1 MAKQAPSVGR
11 ILVAVGFALSCFGLI
26 LFLWVAFGGPI
37 PLRPESYRI
46 TAYFPEATQLAQQS
60 DVRIGGVSVGKVES
74 ISLAPPD
81 KRVNGKDTTEAV
93 IQIDPE
99 FAPLSNDARAILRQK
114 TLLGE
119 TYVELTSGDNPNGN
133 PKPVSLGPA
142 AAEANAGASDASSV
156 HSIPEGGTLAVS
168 QTQEATQID
177 EIFNALDRQ
186 TRTAFQRWLQNAAV
200 AIKGRGLD
208 LNDALGNLGPFAADT
223 SRVLEVLHR
232 QQSSVRGLVRDT
244 GTVFDALSRNDDE
257 LARAVTGS
265 QQTFKALASEN
276 QALHQTFQILPTFE
290 NETRLTLRRLDEFQ
304 ANAHPLVRK
313 LLPVANDISP
323 TLRSVRRLSPHLRS
337 LFVDL
342 GPLIKAAKSGLPA
355 TSRFVAKLR
364 PVLGTLDPFLANLN
378 PVITYLKDFRTD
390 VTNFLTGPPQ
400 GLATLNPIRGQPA
413 PRYSL
418 RVLSYIS
425 SESLSIYANRLATNR
440 GNAYLPPNGLIAQGA
455 STKGIFPN
463 FDCKNLNFGLTGPP
477 NGTVTENPLLPG
489 QTRPDVNGG
498 NPPDVGFA
506 PCFIQKPFKQ
516 FGNGRFP
523 RVYAEP

>member
-1 MAKQAPSVGR
+1 MAKQAPSLGR

-37 PLRPESYRI
+37 PLKPESYRI
-46 TAYFPEATQLAQQS
+46 TAYFPEATQLAQQA

-81 KRVNGKDTTEAV
+81 KRVNGNDTTQAE

-99 FAPLSNDARAILRQK
+99 FAPISNDAKAILRQK

-119 TYVELTSGDNPNGN
+119 TYVELTSGNNPNGRA
-133 PKPVSLGPA
+133 KPISLGPGA
-142 AAEANAGASDASSV
+142 TEANAASSDASSV
-156 HSIPEGGTLAVS
+156 HAIPEGGTLPVS

-223 SRVLEVLHR
+223 SRILQVLHR
-232 QQSSVRGLVRDT
+232 QQPSVRGLVRDT
-244 GTVFDALSRNDDE
+244 GTVFDALSRNDSE
-257 LARAVTGS
+257 LAHAITGS
-265 QQTFKALASEN
+265 DQTFKALASEN
-276 QALHQTFQILPTFE
+276 QALHDTFQILPTFE
-290 NETRLTLRRLDEFQ
+290 HESRLTLARLDRFR

-337 LFVDL
+337 LFIDL

-364 PVLGTLDPFLANLN
+364 PVLGALDPFLSNLN

-400 GLATLNPIRGQPA
+400 GFATLNPVKGQEA

-418 RVLSYIS
+418 RILSYIS
-425 SESLSIYANRLATNR
+425 GESLSIYPTRLATNR
-440 GNAYLPPNGLIAQGA
+440 GNGYLPPNGLIAQGA
-455 STKGIFPN
+455 PRKGIFPN
-463 FDCKNLNFGLTGPP
+463 FDCKNLDFTATTQNPD
-477 NGTVTENPLLPG
+477 ENPLLPG
-489 QTRPDVNGG
+489 QTKPNVNGG
-498 NPPDVGFA
+498 NPPGVDFA
-506 PCFIQKPFKQ
+506 PCFIQKPFKN

-523 RVYAEP
+523 RLYAEP

>member
-1 MAKQAPSVGR
+1 MAKQAPSIGR

-37 PLRPESYRI
+37 PLKPESYRI
-46 TAYFPEATQLAQQS
+46 TAYFPEATQLAQQA
-60 DVRIGGVSVGKVES
+60 DVRIGGVTVGKVES

-81 KRVNGKDTTEAV
+81 KRVDGQDTTEAV
-93 IQIDPE
+93 LQIDPE
-99 FAPLSNDARAILRQK
+99 FAPISNDAKAILRQK

-133 PKPVSLGPA
+133 PKPISLGPGA
-142 AAEANAGASDASSV
+142 TQANAGSSDASSV
-156 HSIPEGGTLAVS
+156 HAIPEGGTLAIS
-168 QTQEATQID
+168 QTRAATQID

-186 TRTAFQRWLQNAAV
+186 TRTAFQRWLENAAV

-208 LNDALGNLGPFAADT
+208 LNAALGNLGPFASDT
-223 SRVLEVLHR
+223 SRILQVLHR
-232 QQSSVRGLVRDT
+232 QQHSLRGLIRDT
-244 GTVFDALSRNDDE
+244 GTVFNALSRNDDE
-257 LARAVTGS
+257 LAHAITGS
-265 QQTFKALASEN
+265 DQTFEALASEN
-276 QALHQTFQILPTFE
+276 QALHETFQILPTFE
-290 NETRLTLRRLDEFQ
+290 NESRLTLRRLDQFQ

-342 GPLIKAAKSGLPA
+342 GPLIRVAKSGLPA

-364 PVLGTLDPFLANLN
+364 PVLAALDPFLANLN
-378 PVITYLKDFRTD
+378 PVIGYLKDFRTE

-400 GLATLNPIRGQPA
+400 GFATLNPVPGQEA

-418 RVLSYIS
+418 RILNYIS
-425 SESLSIYANRLATNR
+425 GESLSIYPTRLATNR
-440 GNAYLPPNGLIAQGA
+440 GNGYLPPNGLIAQGA
-455 STKGIFPN
+455 PRKGIFPN
-463 FDCKNLNFGLTGPP
+463 FDCKNLDFTPTSQNPD
-477 NGTVTENPLLPG
+477 ENPLLPG
-489 QTRPDVNGG
+489 QTKPNVNGG
-498 NPPDVGFA
+498 NPPGVDFA
-506 PCFIQKPFKQ
+506 PCFIQKPFKH

-523 RVYAEP
+523 RLYAEP